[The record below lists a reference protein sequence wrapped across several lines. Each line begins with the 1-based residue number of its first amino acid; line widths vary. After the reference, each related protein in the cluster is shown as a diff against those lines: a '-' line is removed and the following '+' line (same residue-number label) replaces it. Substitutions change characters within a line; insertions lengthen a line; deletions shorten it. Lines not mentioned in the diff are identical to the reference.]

1 MAQRKFNIAMFG
13 GDCKYTPKAVF
24 GSLVEMPFVKA
35 FVFKKDSGTWCVSE
49 YSTGAVIFEGWKK
62 EHTRK
67 GNVIAEAREKLQ
79 AAGEDRVKELIAK
92 KKIEQGG
99 QIFNQD

>member
-1 MAQRKFNIAMFG
+1 MAKKFNLAMFG
-13 GDCKYTPKAVF
+13 ADCKYTPKAVF

-62 EHTRK
+62 EHK
-67 GNVIAEAREKLQ
+67 VKHCVIVEAREKLQ
-79 AAGEDRVKELIAK
+79 TAGEDRVKELIAN
-92 KKIEQGG
+92 KKIEQEG